1 MFGYS
6 YSPEN
11 EEKAAK
17 AYGRE
22 LRVSYK
28 YAVEMCR
35 ELRGK
40 KLEKAKE
47 YLEEIMEMKRALPL
61 RRFKKGVAHRHG
73 LKRAYAGRYP
83 IKVAEHLLKLLRS
96 AEANAEYNGL
106 DVDRL
111 YITHISAAKGR
122 LIKRYFPRAFG
133 RATPHNKHSTNL
145 QVVLEE
151 R

>member
-1 MFGYS
+1 MVGYS
-6 YSPEN
+6 YVPED

-22 LRVSYK
+22 LRVSHK
-28 YAVEMCR
+28 YAVELCR
-35 ELRGK
+35 ELRGM

-47 YLEEIMEMKRALPL
+47 YLEEIIAMKRALPL
-61 RRFKKGVAHRHG
+61 RRFKKGVAHRRG
-73 LKRAYAGRYP
+73 LTRAYAGRYP
-83 IKVAEHLLKLLRS
+83 VKAAEHVLKVLMS

-106 DVDRL
+106 DGDRL
-111 YITHISAAKGR
+111 FIRHISATKGR

-133 RATPHNKHSTNL
+133 RATPHFRHSTNL

>member
-1 MFGYS
+1 MSGYS
-6 YSPEN
+6 YTPED

-22 LRVSYK
+22 LRVSHK
-28 YAVEMCR
+28 YTVELCR
-35 ELRGK
+35 ELRGQ

-47 YLEEIMEMKRALPL
+47 YLEEIIEMRQALPL
-61 RRFKKGVAHRHG
+61 RRFKKGVAHRRG
-73 LKRAYAGRYP
+73 LTRAYAGRYP
-83 IKVAEHLLKLLRS
+83 VKAAEQVLKILRS

-106 DVDRL
+106 DGDRL
-111 YITHISAAKGR
+111 YIKHISASKGR
-122 LIKRYFPRAFG
+122 LVKRYFPRAFG
-133 RATPHNKHSTNL
+133 RATPHFKHSTNL

>member
-1 MFGYS
+1 MPGYS
-6 YSPEN
+6 YKPVD

-22 LRVSYK
+22 LRISHK
-28 YAVEMCR
+28 YAVEICR

-40 KLEKAKE
+40 TLEKAKE
-47 YLEEIMEMKRALPL
+47 FLEDIIEMRKPLPL
-61 RRFKKGVAHRHG
+61 RRFKKGVAHRRG
-73 LKRAYAGRYP
+73 LVRAYAGRYP
-83 IKVAEHLLKLLRS
+83 VKAAKNVLKVLRS

-106 DVDRL
+106 DADRL
-111 YITHISAAKGR
+111 YIKHISATKGR
-122 LIKRYFPRAFG
+122 IIKRYIPRAFG
-133 RATPHNKHSTNL
+133 RATPHFRHTTNL

>member
-1 MFGYS
+1 MTGYS
-6 YSPEN
+6 YAPEN

-28 YAVEMCR
+28 YAVELCR

-40 KLEKAKE
+40 KLVKAKE
-47 YLEEIMEMKRALPL
+47 YLEDIMNMKRALPL
-61 RRFKKGVAHRHG
+61 RRFSKGVAHRRG
-73 LKRAYAGRYP
+73 LTKAYSGRYP
-83 IKVAEHLLKLLRS
+83 VKVAEHVLKVLMS

-106 DVDRL
+106 DGDRL
-111 YITHISAAKGR
+111 YIKHISASKGR
-122 LIKRYFPRAFG
+122 IIRHYFPRAFG
-133 RATPHNKHSTNL
+133 RATPHNRHSTNL